1 MENSKDST
9 KELLE
14 LINEFSKV
22 AVYKISIQKAWCLCA
37 NNRQMS
43 NQSHPYI
50 TRKEY
55 NTLGINLTKGVKDL

>member
-22 AVYKISIQKAWCLCA
+22 AVYKISIQK
-37 NNRQMS
+37 
-43 NQSHPYI
+43 P
-50 TRKEY
+50 
-55 NTLGINLTKGVKDL
+55 GVFMCKQQTNE